1 MDTLHEHLFIYTIFL
16 KWEIFQ
22 EKCCRESQ
30 NTHFMFHNFF
40 PKIMSFMR
48 YGGKNILSL
57 TGTHSRRAI
66 RIAIP
71 LQQ

>member
-1 MDTLHEHLFIYTIFL
+1 
-16 KWEIFQ
+16 
-22 EKCCRESQ
+22 
-30 NTHFMFHNFF
+30 MFHNFF
-40 PKIMSFMR
+40 PKIVSFMR